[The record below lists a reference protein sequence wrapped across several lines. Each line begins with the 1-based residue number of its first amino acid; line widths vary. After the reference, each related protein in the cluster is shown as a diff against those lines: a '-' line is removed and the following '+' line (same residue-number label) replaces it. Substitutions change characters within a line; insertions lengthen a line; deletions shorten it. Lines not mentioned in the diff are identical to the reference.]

1 MQNRGAIL
9 TLAVLFFLVS
19 IYQLSFTWVASNV
32 RKEAKQYAHGN
43 VKKEKEFLD
52 SIATVPVYNFLGIKD
67 FTYRDVQERELNLG
81 LDLKGG
87 MEVVLEVSVEDI
99 IRSLANYS
107 TDTTFNKALKL
118 AKKMQNNSQEDF
130 VTLFGKAFK
139 QIDPNGR
146 LAAIFNTLDLKGKIN
161 YNSTNEEVLKVI
173 REEVKSAIDNS
184 FNVLRTRIDRF
195 GVTQPNIQKLD
206 IAGRILIE
214 LPGVKDPERVRKLL
228 QSTARL
234 QFWETYDNKEIYP
247 YLLKANETI
256 AELNKIKKEKKNSK
270 TQQDTVQTSKSE
282 KNTNPIAKTDTAES
296 DTSGNSLLAKLDS
309 TKTGNND
316 TTLSQQ
322 DKLLRDYPLFA
333 VLHPMVSRDGK
344 EVMEGASV
352 GIALTKDTA
361 KVNHY
366 LSLPQVKAILPP
378 NVKFL
383 WTVKP
388 IKGNDNAYEL
398 VAIKITT
405 RDGRPPLTGDVITD
419 ARPEFG
425 NNRAT
430 AEVSMTMNAQ
440 GAKIWAR
447 LTKENIGRQI
457 AIVLD
462 NYVYSFPVVQS
473 EIKGG
478 RSSITG
484 NFTVQE
490 AQDLA
495 NVLKSGKLPA
505 PAHIIEEAVVGPS
518 LGKEAIRAGLISFI
532 IAFIVVLLYM
542 IFYYAKAGIAA
553 DIALLTNMI
562 FIFGILASLG
572 AVLTLPGIAGIVLTI
587 GMSVD
592 ANVLIYERIREEI
605 RGGKGLK
612 LAVTDGYNKAYSS
625 ILDANIT
632 TLLTGII
639 LYIFGTGPI
648 QGFATTLII
657 GILTSLFTAIFVT
670 RLVFDWWLN
679 KGKNITFSTK
689 LTENVLLNAK
699 YPFIEKRKIYYIISG
714 TLVLISFVALFTT
727 GLNYGIDFVGGRTY
741 VVRFNKPVSTVEL
754 AKTLTTTFGEMPE
767 VKTYG
772 NSNQVRIATKYMIDS
787 ENPDADNIVE
797 HKLFEG
803 LQPIIGKNVN
813 FDEFKSKYLMSSEK
827 VGPSIADDIKV
838 AAFWAVIFALIVIF
852 LYILIRFRNWQ
863 FGLGGV
869 TALIHDTSIV
879 LGTFAIFKNIMPF
892 SMEIDQSFIA
902 AILTV
907 VGYSI
912 NDTVVIYDRIRE
924 YFKIHT
930 KMDKKELFNRAMN
943 STLTRTI
950 NTSMTTFIVLL
961 VIFLFGGEVIRGFVF
976 AIMIGIVVGT
986 YSSLFIASPITY
998 DTMLRQEKK
1007 QKTKK

>member
-32 RKEAKQYAHGN
+32 RKEAKQYAHGD

-52 SIATVPVYNFLGIKD
+52 SIATVPVYNFLGIKN
-67 FTYRDVQERELNLG
+67 FTYRDVQEREINLG

-87 MEVVLEVSVEDI
+87 MEVILEVSVEDI

-118 AKKMQNNSQEDF
+118 AKEMQKNSQEDF
-130 VTLFGKAFK
+130 VTLFGKAFQ

-206 IAGRILIE
+206 IAGRILVE

-234 QFWETYDNKEIYP
+234 EFWETYDNKEIYP
-247 YLLKANETI
+247 YLLKANEVI
-256 AELNKIKKEKKNSK
+256 AELNKIKEEGKKSQDTTKATVDSTATK
-270 TQQDTVQTSKSE
+270 TQ
-282 KNTNPIAKTDTAES
+282 ADTAKS
-296 DTSGNSLLAKLDS
+296 DTSANSLLAKLDS
-309 TKTGNND
+309 AKTEGED

-344 EVMEGASV
+344 EVLEGAAV
-352 GIALTKDTA
+352 GIALAKDTA

-388 IKGNDNAYEL
+388 LKTNENAYEL
-398 VAIKITT
+398 VAIKVTT

-430 AEVSMTMNAQ
+430 AEVSMTMNAE

-518 LGKEAIRAGLISFI
+518 LGKEAIKAGLISFI

-553 DIALLTNMI
+553 DIALLTNMV
-562 FIFGILASLG
+562 FIFGVLASLG

-592 ANVLIYERIREEI
+592 ANVLIFERIREEL

-612 LAVTDGYNKAYSS
+612 LAVADGYNKAYSS

-639 LYIFGTGPI
+639 LYVFGTGPI

-657 GILTSLFTAIFVT
+657 GILTSLFTAIFIT
-670 RLVFDWWLN
+670 RLVFDWWLE
-679 KGKNITFSTK
+679 KGKKITFSTK
-689 LTENVLLNAK
+689 LTENVLVNAK
-699 YPFIEKRKIYYIISG
+699 FPFIEKRKIFYGISG

-741 VVRFNKPVSTVEL
+741 VVRFDKPVSTVEL

-797 HKLFEG
+797 QKLYEG
-803 LQPIIGKNVN
+803 LKPVLGKDVT
-813 FDEFKSKYLMSSEK
+813 FDEFNSKYLMSSQK

-838 AAFWAVIFALIVIF
+838 AAFWAVLFSLIVIF

-869 TALIHDTSIV
+869 TALIHDTTIV
-879 LGTFAIFKNIMPF
+879 LGTFALFKNIMPF

-950 NTSMTTFIVLL
+950 NTSMTTFIVLF

-998 DTMLRQEKK
+998 DTMLKQEKK
-1007 QKTKK
+1007 QKAKK